1 MLFLVK
7 QNTMNETE
15 FSSAIDELLQQ
26 DDCTQNEEN
35 DDQTE
40 KRQPTLVQNPPP
52 TAPLQAPVSVP
63 VPVRVP
69 TPTLLEHTFSK
80 QKQLTDDYCTD
91 IEVLKPKTNSLFDTI
106 GCLEREDVYRMV
118 CFSVLFLLFNLPFF
132 MEILYTYFPLFFNT
146 DTVHYNTFGVFVTC
160 TVASILFHLSMR

>member
-69 TPTLLEHTFSK
+69 TPTLSEHTFSK

-91 IEVLKPKTNSLFDTI
+91 TVLKPKTNSLFDTI

-118 CFSVLFLLFNLPFF
+118 CFSVMFLLFNLPFF